1 MPPRRLV
8 GSGSCAPSPRGTQ
21 HRAASPHPAPGTHFA
36 SGHPSIFGTWVQ
48 TFSKNT
54 PNPHPNP
61 AHTSP
66 KPSRCVRAANRGS
79 PPVCRAPRG
88 APCSFSSHPK
98 KVPPETR
105 RPRLSQPAAVTSARG
120 FSAERPGFLLCPGS
134 SPRSTFLFIYVST
147 RAPRRRGCPRSSRSF
162 LLLLPPPRGVSSP
175 GFPPPSSVFPAAL
188 ASLFFAAGAGS
199 GAGEPCAAARPRQ
212 EDENMGLKLS
222 CLKGGSGRVP

>member
-1 MPPRRLV
+1 MAPRRLV
-8 GSGSCAPSPRGTQ
+8 RSGSCAPSPRGTQ

-36 SGHPSIFGTWVQ
+36 AGHPSIFGTWVQ

-66 KPSRCVRAANRGS
+66 KPSRCVRAAKRGS
-79 PPVCRAPRG
+79 PPAGRAPRG

-147 RAPRRRGCPRSSRSF
+147 RAPRCRGCPRSSRSF

-175 GFPPPSSVFPAAL
+175 GFPPLKRFSCSPRLS
-188 ASLFFAAGAGS
+188 FFRSRGRQRGWRAVHR
-199 GAGEPCAAARPRQ
+199 GEAPPR
-212 EDENMGLKLS
+212 G
-222 CLKGGSGRVP
+222 